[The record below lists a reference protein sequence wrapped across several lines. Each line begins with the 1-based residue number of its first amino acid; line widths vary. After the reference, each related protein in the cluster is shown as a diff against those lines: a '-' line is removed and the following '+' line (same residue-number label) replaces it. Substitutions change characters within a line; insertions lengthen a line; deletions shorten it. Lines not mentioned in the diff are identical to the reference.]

1 MGWTH
6 SRAIPVFGEDGE
18 ILEWFGAARDI
29 SERKLHEET
38 RQLLVSEL
46 SHRVKNMLAVI
57 RAIAQQTLRQTK
69 EPHEFAASFGG
80 RILSMSRVH
89 GLLSESGWQG
99 ADLHDIVRDQ
109 LAAHESLA
117 DRSVLEWLERG
128 GPPVKSP
135 LKRGFVTTLIEQT
148 AKGEGGTST

>member
-1 MGWTH
+1 
-6 SRAIPVFGEDGE
+6 
-18 ILEWFGAARDI
+18 
-29 SERKLHEET
+29 
-38 RQLLVSEL
+38 VSEL

-57 RAIAQQTLRQTK
+57 RAIAQQTLRQTN
-69 EPHEFAASFGG
+69 EPPEFAASFGG

-117 DRSVLEWLERG
+117 DRSVRAARAARAASLPCMWGSCCTSLGRIRSSTALCQNLEA
-128 GPPVKSP
+128 
-135 LKRGFVTTLIEQT
+135 Q
-148 AKGEGGTST
+148 